1 MTRKVGEG
9 VSASLVVLVTLDGGC
24 KGSKEEKFVMIG
36 RKGRTLVGIVVLSC
50 VVVGSFAL
58 TRERGLAQGNVFTKG
73 DVFVAVGNGRVQW
86 RRPDGTLVA
95 TLDTTRGGFTTGM
108 AFDAQGR
115 LYVTDFSANSV
126 SRFDTSGNLLGTF
139 GSGYSTPEM
148 IVFDLAGN
156 AYVGNLGGF
165 IRKFDSDGNFLQQFN
180 SGQVDFMD
188 LDADQR
194 TMLFTQEGNRILR
207 YDVVSDTPLSDF
219 ATGLGGRAFA
229 LRIRPNGEVLLA
241 NGNNILR
248 LDANGSII
256 QTYDQPGENNWFAL
270 NLDPDGTSFW
280 SADFGTAN
288 VYRID
293 IATGNVL
300 RTFNTGTGGNT
311 VFGLAV
317 FGEITVGGGGGGG
330 GQVEGPDLT
339 GSWVNGIT
347 QKCFRTGS
355 RKRCQLRGKLRVQN
369 IGTKVALSSVVKYYS
384 STDNTFSQDDTY
396 LGQGVVG
403 LLRPQQATTI
413 SFNITLPA
421 DTDLSGKF
429 IIAVIDST
437 AVVQESNEGN
447 NQAVTGPVG
456 GEGS

>member
-1 MTRKVGEG
+1 MVW
-9 VSASLVVLVTLDGGC
+9 C
-24 KGSKEEKFVMIG
+24 
-36 RKGRTLVGIVVLSC
+36 
-50 VVVGSFAL
+50 FAL
-58 TRERGLAQGNVFTKG
+58 IRERGLAQGNVFTIG
-73 DVFVAVGNGRVQW
+73 DVFVAVGSGRVQW

-108 AFDAQGR
+108 SFDSSGR

-139 GSGYSTPEM
+139 GGGYSSPEM

-165 IRKFDSDGNFLQQFN
+165 IRKFDANGNFLQQFN
-180 SGQVDFMD
+180 SGRVDFLD
-188 LDADQR
+188 LAADQR
-194 TMLFTQEGNRILR
+194 TVLFTQEGTAIKR

-219 ATGLGGRAFA
+219 ATGLGSRAFA

-248 LDANGSII
+248 LDANGNVI
-256 QTYDQPGENNWFAL
+256 QTYDQAGEDNWFAL

-300 RTFNTGTGGNT
+300 RTFNTGTGGTT

-339 GSWVNGIT
+339 GSWTNGIT
-347 QKCFRTGS
+347 QRCFRTGS
-355 RKRCQLRGKLRVQN
+355 RRRCQITGKLRVQN
-369 IGTKVALSSVVKYYS
+369 IGTKVALSSVVKYYC
-384 STDNTFSQDDTY
+384 STDATFSQDDTF
-396 LGQGVVG
+396 LGQGVIG
-403 LLRPQQATTI
+403 LLRPQQAVTT

-421 DTDLSGKF
+421 GTDLTGKF

-437 AVVQESNEGN
+437 SVVQESNEGN
-447 NQAVTGPVG
+447 NQAVTGPIG
-456 GEGS
+456 GDS